1 MSSRSLISVAV
12 LPKSRWYVKAKTRSG
27 LIVPTDQ
34 IGVAKM
40 FRVSLIGLVS
50 CCAKDDEGRC
60 EGRIGALVWAL
71 SKALPFQSRHALL
84 TSPAWRDKKKPPRSR
99 RVAAF
104 ADSFA
109 VANTRLVI
117 FIYSLPLLGAPV
129 CVLQVARSLSGFAPP
144 ALSAAQPWS
153 AFRFLAG

>member
-50 CCAKDDEGRC
+50 CCAKDDEARC

-84 TSPAWRDKKKPPRSR
+84 ASPGVEGSTKSRHAPGEWRLLQIRS
-99 RVAAF
+99 
-104 ADSFA
+104 
-109 VANTRLVI
+109 
-117 FIYSLPLLGAPV
+117 P
-129 CVLQVARSLSGFAPP
+129 
-144 ALSAAQPWS
+144 
-153 AFRFLAG
+153 